1 MEQIIAECKFI
12 WTEEYLQ
19 DVIRILQKGRG
30 GTTLHNSEY
39 NLIKKYKLVSLGG
52 VEKVAFKKTDGYM
65 ATKQVALLV
74 ITNAHS
80 ETGHGGEKATWKQ
93 IKDQY
98 HNIPMADIAK

>member
-39 NLIKKYKLVSLGG
+39 NLIKKYKIVRSR
-52 VEKVAFKKTDGYM
+52 KVYIVIVHATAKK
-65 ATKQVALLV
+65 
-74 ITNAHS
+74 
-80 ETGHGGEKATWKQ
+80 
-93 IKDQY
+93 
-98 HNIPMADIAK
+98 